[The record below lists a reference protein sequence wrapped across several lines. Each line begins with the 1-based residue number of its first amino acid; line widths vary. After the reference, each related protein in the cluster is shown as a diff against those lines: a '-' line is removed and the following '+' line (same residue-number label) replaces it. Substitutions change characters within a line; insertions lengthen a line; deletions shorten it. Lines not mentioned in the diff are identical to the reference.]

1 MPLRNIYF
9 SGPDGTRKS
18 TLAHETARFIESEGF
33 HAQVVHF
40 PSETGLMGSLIQ
52 LRQNRDER
60 LLAEEALDLA
70 YAADRLD
77 TSYHKL
83 RKWREQDPNCI
94 FIFDRGPHDGAVYAV
109 ARDQMRESHLGITFE
124 YMEKIDSKF
133 LGMFPEDLGICL
145 LSPVEEA
152 QHLMQERGRRDKTD
166 ANLDLQTRLNGL
178 FTEYLGTRPKWKI
191 IKVDRYPEESRR
203 AQAERLSAQVQVIIR
218 DEIRKYKPEGN
229 LSLSPER
236 L

>member
-18 TLAHETARFIESEGF
+18 TLANETARFLELEGF
-33 HAQVVHF
+33 HALVIHF
-40 PSETGLMGSLIQ
+40 PTETGLMGSLIQ

-60 LLAEEALDLA
+60 LLAEEALDFA

-77 TSYHKL
+77 TAHHKL
-83 RKWREQDPNCI
+83 NRLREVDPNI
-94 FIFDRGPHDGAVYAV
+94 ILISDRGPADGAVYAV
-109 ARDQMRESHLGITFE
+109 ARDQMRESPLGITFE

-133 LGMFPEDLGICL
+133 LGMFPVDLGICL
-145 LSPVEEA
+145 LSSVEEA
-152 QHLMQERGRRDKTD
+152 QRVMQERGIKDKTD
-166 ANLDLQTRLNGL
+166 ANLELQARLNGL
-178 FTEYLGTRPKWKI
+178 FAEYLGDRPKWKI

-203 AQAERLSAQVQVIIR
+203 AQAERLTAKVKLIIR
-218 DEIRKYKPEGN
+218 DEIKKSRPEGN
-229 LSLSPER
+229 PSLSPEK